1 MNFKLI
7 KNYGQGLGMAQS
19 DQSKQTDF
27 TLRTDFQHDD
37 DGVPPSGEVRP
48 DAIKGIVIT
57 VIAAIIAYVLYAFL
71 PFEPLANKGLALLSF
86 IGILWLTEAIHV
98 TATAILVPLLALFI
112 GIPDFNTKAALTS
125 FANPIIFVFLGDLH

>member
-1 MNFKLI
+1 
-7 KNYGQGLGMAQS
+7 MAQS

-37 DGVPPSGEVRP
+37 DGVPPSGEVLTRCHQRHR
-48 DAIKGIVIT
+48 DYRYCSHHRLCAVC
-57 VIAAIIAYVLYAFL
+57 FL

-125 FANPIIFVFLGDLH
+125 FANPIIFVFFGDLH